1 VLCDYDPSIAPD
13 IANRLRENRMLAPDV
28 MRAERARVQAAAETT
43 ARIAKEILAHG
54 AKRLLVFKLFDLAL
68 VPWLRTPAARFF
80 AGDLGHA
87 FNKRLLDKLP
97 QDAKHLLVI
106 DTESFVNRL
115 VRNATQYGFEHRAHE
130 DACRKDDQDYCFP
143 QSMKMP
149 DADQT
154 FIFAAGV
161 HMTSR
166 ANLLLAQYVM
176 QTLRRS
182 PLQ

>member
-1 VLCDYDPSIAPD
+1 
-13 IANRLRENRMLAPDV
+13 
-28 MRAERARVQAAAETT
+28 
-43 ARIAKEILAHG
+43 
-54 AKRLLVFKLFDLAL
+54 
-68 VPWLRTPAARFF
+68 
-80 AGDLGHA
+80 
-87 FNKRLLDKLP
+87 
-97 QDAKHLLVI
+97 
-106 DTESFVNRL
+106 
-115 VRNATQYGFEHRAHE
+115 
-130 DACRKDDQDYCFP
+130 
-143 QSMKMP
+143 MKMP